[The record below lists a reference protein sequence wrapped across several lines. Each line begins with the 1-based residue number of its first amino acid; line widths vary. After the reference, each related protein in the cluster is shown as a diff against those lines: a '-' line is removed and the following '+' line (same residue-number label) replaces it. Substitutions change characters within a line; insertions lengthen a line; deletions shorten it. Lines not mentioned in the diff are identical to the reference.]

1 MVFSIILTLL
11 ALSFMVIVHE
21 LGHMLVAKRFGVLVH
36 EFSVG
41 MGPKLFSVKR
51 GETAYSLRLLPIGG
65 FVQMEGEQD
74 GKPGDPRAFSNL
86 KWWKRLMV
94 LAAGA
99 IINVFVGWI
108 LFVIINMN
116 TGVITTVVAY
126 IPDQY
131 AQETVFHMGDEILRV
146 DGKRVHTGND
156 VNLSVGLSDGDILDV
171 LVRRN
176 GVKTALRAPLHDDG
190 GRRLLGIRFNG
201 IASPGIFTSMRYSV
215 YDTVYMVKAVVWAV
229 RDLIVGRQ
237 SVDTLSGP
245 VEIVAV
251 VDDVSHSGSED
262 TWLILLTIFALIAVN
277 LGVFNLLP
285 VPGLDGG
292 QMLFVIIEKIIGRKI
307 KPEVIGAINMAFFS
321 LLIVLAL
328 FVTFGDIK
336 GLIT

>member
-11 ALSFMVIVHE
+11 ALSFMVVVHE

-41 MGPKLFSVKR
+41 MGPKLFSVKK

-65 FVQMEGEQD
+65 FVQMEGEQEE
-74 GKPGDPRAFSNL
+74 KPGDPRAFGNL
-86 KWWKRLMV
+86 VWWKRLMV

-108 LFVIINMN
+108 LFVIINAG
-116 TGVITTVVAY
+116 TGVVPAVVAE
-126 IPDQY
+126 IPAEY
-131 AQETVFHMGDEILRV
+131 AQATVFQPGDEILRV
-146 DGKRVHTGND
+146 DGTRVHTSSD
-156 VNLSVGLSDGDILDV
+156 VNMSVALSDEDILDV
-171 LVRRN
+171 QVRRN
-176 GVKTALRAPLHDDG
+176 GEKIVLRAPLYQINNNK
-190 GRRLLGIRFNG
+190 RLAIRFSAINK
-201 IASPGIFTSMRYSV
+201 PGIFTSMRYGV
-215 YDTVYMVKAVVWAV
+215 YDTVYVVKAVIWAV
-229 RDLIVGRQ
+229 RDLIIGRQ

-251 VDDVSHSGSED
+251 VDTVSHSGSKD
-262 TWLILLTIFALIAVN
+262 TWIMLLTIFALIAVN

-321 LLIVLAL
+321 LLIVLAIY
-328 FVTFGDIK
+328 VTFGDIK
-336 GLIT
+336 GLLT

>member
-1 MVFSIILTLL
+1 MVFSIVLTLL
-11 ALSFMVIVHE
+11 ALSFMVVVHE

-41 MGPKLFSVKR
+41 MGPKLFSVKK
-51 GETAYSLRLLPIGG
+51 GDTAYSLRLLPIGG
-65 FVQMEGEQD
+65 FVQMEGEQEE
-74 GKPGDPRAFSNL
+74 KPGDPRAFSNL
-86 KWWKRLMV
+86 EWWKRLLV

-116 TGVITTVVAY
+116 TGVVPAVIAE
-126 IPDQY
+126 IPANY
-131 AQETVFHMGDEILRV
+131 AQETVFQAGDELLRV
-146 DGKRVHTGND
+146 DGTRVHTGND
-156 VNLSVGLSDGDILDV
+156 VNMSVALSDEDILNV
-171 LVRRN
+171 LVRR
-176 GVKTALRAPLHDDG
+176 GGEKITLRAPLHEIG
-190 GRRLLGIRFNG
+190 GSKLLGIRFG
-201 IASPGIFTSMRYSV
+201 RIKAPGIFTSMRYGV

-245 VEIVAV
+245 IEIVAV

-336 GLIT
+336 GLLT